1 MSGHRITASGL
12 GKNYGKVQALSG
24 VDLEVEPGEFRVLL
38 GPSGSGKST
47 LVRALAGVE
56 RLDTGLLRIAARTVD
71 DTAVH
76 VPPERRDLGMV
87 FQDYALWP
95 HLSVSQNVTFALRRR
110 RLPGTEARART
121 AEALTTVGLAEYA
134 DRYPS
139 ELSGGQQQR
148 VALARAI
155 VSRPGLL
162 LFDEPLSNLDAD
174 LRERLRL
181 EIATVTR
188 ACGATAVY
196 ITHDQ
201 SEAFALADRIGVLD
215 NGRLVQIDRPET
227 LYRHP
232 ATAFVARFTGSAGE
246 LPGSVLESA
255 GGHAR
260 IRIGG
265 SALRTRTIGQLTA
278 GQAVNTI
285 IRPAAATLTSTTE
298 EGSLQA
304 VVTDVAYRGRG
315 YEHAVTTEAGT
326 LTGIH
331 APTRHERGARIGLRL
346 SADGCH
352 AHINSGNCDDR
363 DEMNVT
369 TVRSESEVRALL
381 QKERQSVL

>member
-1 MSGHRITASGL
+1 MSGHGITASGL
-12 GKNYGKVQALSG
+12 GKNYGKVQALID
-24 VDLEVEPGEFRVLL
+24 VNLDVEPGEFLVLL

-56 RLDTGLLRIAARTVD
+56 HLDTGLLQIAARTVD
-71 DTAVH
+71 DTSVH
-76 VPPERRDLGMV
+76 VAPERRDLGMV

-95 HLSVSQNVTFALRRR
+95 HMSVAQNVAFALRRR
-110 RLPGTEARART
+110 RIPRSEVRTRT
-121 AEALTTVGLAEYA
+121 AEALETVGLVEYA
-134 DRYPS
+134 ARYPS

-155 VSRPGLL
+155 VAKPGLL

-181 EIATVTR
+181 EIATATR

-215 NGRLVQIDRPET
+215 NGRLVQLDQPEM

-232 ATAFVARFTGSAGE
+232 ATPFVARFTGRAGE
-246 LPGSVLESA
+246 LPGTVLESA
-255 GGHAR
+255 GGHAT
-260 IRIGG
+260 IKIGH
-265 SALRTRTIGQLTA
+265 STQRTRTIGQLSP
-278 GQAVNTI
+278 GQRINTI
-285 IRPAAATLTSTTE
+285 IRPDAAALTSTTE
-298 EGSLQA
+298 EGTLPG

-326 LTGIH
+326 LTGVH
-331 APTRHERGARIGLRL
+331 SPTRHERGSRIGLRL
-346 SADGCH
+346 SVDGCH
-352 AHINSGNCDDR
+352 AHSSSDNCDDR

-369 TVRSESEVRALL
+369 TVRSESEARALVH
-381 QKERQSVL
+381 ER